1 MAPTA
6 HTDAM
11 QGSTHPR
18 GDARTPMFVHDFT
31 SIPLPVDVAIRA
43 FAGVPADHLAGLVRG
58 IWNAEAPILESA
70 CATGS
75 NRVATTAAYVEL
87 HSHRL
92 RHDAVVVS
100 LRWRGDGWLPS
111 LDADLELVSFGG
123 QTTHLHIM
131 GRYEL
136 PACVERFTD
145 TGSLVQ
151 RMMVVVIR
159 NFLGELGETLCRAD
173 LPT

>member
-1 MAPTA
+1 
-6 HTDAM
+6 
-11 QGSTHPR
+11 
-18 GDARTPMFVHDFT
+18 MFVHDFT
-31 SIPLPVDVAIRA
+31 SVPLPVDVAIRA
-43 FAGVPADHLAGLVRG
+43 FAGVPPDHLAALVSG

-70 CATGS
+70 SAAGS
-75 NRVATTAAYVEL
+75 TRVATSRTQVEL

-92 RHDAVVVS
+92 RHDAAVIS

-136 PACVERFTD
+136 PECVERFTD

-159 NFLGELGETLCRAD
+159 NFLGELGDTLCRAD
-173 LPT
+173 LPS